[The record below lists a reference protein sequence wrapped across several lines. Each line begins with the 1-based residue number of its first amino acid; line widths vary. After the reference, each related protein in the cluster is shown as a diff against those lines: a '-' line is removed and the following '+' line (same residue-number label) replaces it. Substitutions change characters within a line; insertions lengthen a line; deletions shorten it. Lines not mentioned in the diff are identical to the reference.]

1 MGEEEVVEVAE
12 VEAAPVAGQVV
23 AVEVEVVAGLV
34 AVVAGLV
41 VDQVA
46 VGGHHQAEFPGALAI
61 PSSSMSPAK
70 KDS

>member
-1 MGEEEVVEVAE
+1 MEVAE

-34 AVVAGLV
+34 AVVVGLVVV

-46 VGGHHQAEFPGALAI
+46 VGDHHRVQSPGAQVI
-61 PSSSMSPAK
+61 PNSNRSPAE

>member
-23 AVEVEVVAGLV
+23 AVEVVVVADLV
-34 AVVAGLV
+34 ALVAGLV

-46 VGGHHQAEFPGALAI
+46 VGDHHRVESPGAQVI
-61 PSSSMSPAK
+61 PSSNMSPAE